1 MKKKI
6 EFDSGKKVF
15 PIIVSVIG
23 TALMLAMWITRLN
36 MTAVVCVGF
45 CCIVSA
51 LIVIGMFFKRR
62 LYLGFLIGYCAA
74 LFGVITYYIIFGA
87 DAGFGAFTSGLA
99 GFSSAEH
106 PWLTGEG
113 NFFTRLLG
121 NLLLALPSI
130 AVIVGVILCVVKIDK
145 KVTLQKVLSRV
156 LSVLLVFTT
165 VAFVLTMNLRSKPN
179 TERLWDGQDDYLKGI
194 DKNKTKG
201 NSPNVLFILMD
212 DLGYGDVSAN
222 GAIYDTPNIDRIGE
236 EGAQFTNFYSSYS
249 VCSPARFA
257 ALTGRYPYRGYADN
271 VIYPTVDTF
280 SPFAS
285 TRIFNSVEMGGNA
298 DGMLGDEITIAEALK
313 GAGYATGCF
322 GKWHLGDYGEYLP
335 TNQGFDYFYGSHYVN
350 DMNPFYHV
358 REENGEYEIARGT
371 DELKDQGNATKWIYE
386 EMNDWI
392 TDQVKQGDEPFFA
405 FYATPWPH
413 APVYVG
419 DEFKGKS
426 GMGTYV
432 DCVTEFDYYLGKL
445 FDTLEELGV
454 MDDTIIVFT
463 SDNGPAL
470 QGSTG
475 DLRGGKYLAYEGGQK
490 VPFMIRW
497 GNNGGLFKAG

>member
-1 MKKKI
+1 MRISLGGHDLKKKI

-194 DKNKTKG
+194 DKNKTKE

-222 GAIYDTPNIDRIGE
+222 GAIYDTPNIDRIE
-236 EGAQFTNFYSSYS
+236 FLFELFRLLSCAF
-249 VCSPARFA
+249 CRAHR
-257 ALTGRYPYRGYADN
+257 AL
-271 VIYPTVDTF
+271 
-280 SPFAS
+280 SLS
-285 TRIFNSVEMGGNA
+285 RICG
-298 DGMLGDEITIAEALK
+298 
-313 GAGYATGCF
+313 
-322 GKWHLGDYGEYLP
+322 
-335 TNQGFDYFYGSHYVN
+335 
-350 DMNPFYHV
+350 
-358 REENGEYEIARGT
+358 
-371 DELKDQGNATKWIYE
+371 
-386 EMNDWI
+386 
-392 TDQVKQGDEPFFA
+392 
-405 FYATPWPH
+405 
-413 APVYVG
+413 
-419 DEFKGKS
+419 
-426 GMGTYV
+426 
-432 DCVTEFDYYLGKL
+432 
-445 FDTLEELGV
+445 
-454 MDDTIIVFT
+454 
-463 SDNGPAL
+463 
-470 QGSTG
+470 
-475 DLRGGKYLAYEGGQK
+475 
-490 VPFMIRW
+490 
-497 GNNGGLFKAG
+497 

>member
-1 MKKKI
+1 MRIGLGGHELKKKI

-145 KVTLQKVLSRV
+145 KVTLQKVLSRI

-179 TERLWDGQDDYLKGI
+179 AERLWDGQDDYLKGI
-194 DKNKTKG
+194 DKNKTK
-201 NSPNVLFILMD
+201 
-212 DLGYGDVSAN
+212 
-222 GAIYDTPNIDRIGE
+222 
-236 EGAQFTNFYSSYS
+236 
-249 VCSPARFA
+249 
-257 ALTGRYPYRGYADN
+257 
-271 VIYPTVDTF
+271 
-280 SPFAS
+280 
-285 TRIFNSVEMGGNA
+285 
-298 DGMLGDEITIAEALK
+298 
-313 GAGYATGCF
+313 
-322 GKWHLGDYGEYLP
+322 
-335 TNQGFDYFYGSHYVN
+335 
-350 DMNPFYHV
+350 
-358 REENGEYEIARGT
+358 
-371 DELKDQGNATKWIYE
+371 
-386 EMNDWI
+386 
-392 TDQVKQGDEPFFA
+392 
-405 FYATPWPH
+405 
-413 APVYVG
+413 
-419 DEFKGKS
+419 
-426 GMGTYV
+426 
-432 DCVTEFDYYLGKL
+432 
-445 FDTLEELGV
+445 
-454 MDDTIIVFT
+454 
-463 SDNGPAL
+463 
-470 QGSTG
+470 
-475 DLRGGKYLAYEGGQK
+475 
-490 VPFMIRW
+490 
-497 GNNGGLFKAG
+497 